1 MTVLMTRIVE
11 RSNGP
16 LVLSQLQ
23 EVQAQIGR
31 IAQVLAD
38 QGSDIASGA
47 RLFCELVSEGT
58 TIYAEDA
65 ALAKTPE
72 LLISN
77 DYSHASS
84 HILKENL
91 EADPKWQEFLGH
103 CGKTQPKVKQ
113 TALGALAPPTQKVK
127 GRYMNIGELI
137 VWAIKM
143 IALLNGTS
151 GKLTSNCDPTRVQL
165 KYGWLKDFEASLQ
178 VWGEFDRLREQSL
191 DAIRHL
197 GYCHQAVDE
206 IVRRQSPYRSD
217 LRSQEMGD
225 QLIEFARSQCHE
237 SEGNQSY
244 PGTSEVIE
252 SLFSKFKQTQG
263 QHSRNGFTKMALS
276 IGCHLGELTTHT
288 VKAAIETFREIDVRQ
303 WASHAIGDVL
313 GRTRRQALPG
323 TNSASKQNC

>member
-103 CGKTQPKVKQ
+103 CVDFPSLVDSES
-113 TALGALAPPTQKVK
+113 PYV
-127 GRYMNIGELI
+127 MIG
-137 VWAIKM
+137 M
-143 IALLNGTS
+143 TRRTGYGTS
-151 GKLTSNCDPTRVQL
+151 K
-165 KYGWLKDFEASLQ
+165 
-178 VWGEFDRLREQSL
+178 
-191 DAIRHL
+191 I
-197 GYCHQAVDE
+197 
-206 IVRRQSPYRSD
+206 
-217 LRSQEMGD
+217 
-225 QLIEFARSQCHE
+225 
-237 SEGNQSY
+237 
-244 PGTSEVIE
+244 
-252 SLFSKFKQTQG
+252 
-263 QHSRNGFTKMALS
+263 HSR
-276 IGCHLGELTTHT
+276 
-288 VKAAIETFREIDVRQ
+288 V
-303 WASHAIGDVL
+303 
-313 GRTRRQALPG
+313 
-323 TNSASKQNC
+323 